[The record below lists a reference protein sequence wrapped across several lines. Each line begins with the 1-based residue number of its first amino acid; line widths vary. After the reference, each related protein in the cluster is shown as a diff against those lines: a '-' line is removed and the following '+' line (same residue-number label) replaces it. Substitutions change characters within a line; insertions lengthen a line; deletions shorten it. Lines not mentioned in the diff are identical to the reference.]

1 MYASLFIAKIH
12 ATKRNR
18 NVNIFH
24 KGVMI
29 KVSRIIITNFKI
41 ISKKTESTNETIMVL
56 LRLVLY

>member
-29 KVSRIIITNFKI
+29 KISRILIITNFKI
-41 ISKKTESTNETIMVL
+41 IRRKPEKVQMKL
-56 LRLVLY
+56 